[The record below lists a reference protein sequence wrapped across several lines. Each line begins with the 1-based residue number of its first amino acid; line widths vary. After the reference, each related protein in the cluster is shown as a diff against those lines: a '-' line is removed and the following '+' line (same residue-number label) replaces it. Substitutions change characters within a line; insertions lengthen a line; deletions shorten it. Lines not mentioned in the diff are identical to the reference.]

1 MQLGQLDPSN
11 VIDQNRPQIGVH
23 PEIHN
28 TEINL
33 SITYGDMVSI
43 GEYNGGDIKDL
54 EKMVA
59 KQFEKHTKDLNNAI
73 RKYSR

>member
-1 MQLGQLDPSN
+1 MNLAMDPQN
-11 VIDQNRPQIGVH
+11 MLDQNRPSIGVH

-33 SITYGDMVSI
+33 NITYGDMVSI
-43 GEYNGGDIKDL
+43 GEYNGNNLEGL

-59 KQFEKHTKDLNNAI
+59 KQFEKHTQQLNSAL
-73 RKYSR
+73 RKYVR